1 MARCRVDPS
10 LKRVVMDGFSFPLG
24 VYPIEPAAPRAGY
37 TVEFEPADGSD
48 EPAVG
53 GEAPAGDWE
62 EWPDRY
68 VYDIVIRADRLDP
81 LCRSL
86 LGLLPG
92 RVYPILDVLGQD
104 AYREIDPYISY
115 ELIGMDR
122 FTDMLR
128 RFRGFFLEDGLC
140 GFGAMSDDPFLYVF
154 VDEHKIVTV
163 RAEADA
169 RERVERVL
177 GAFDLEP
184 TDKPA
189 GADSFAHEHRS
200 VLLSPDDRPDLL
212 RLEEIVEQLRDEW
225 RLTLN
230 IDPETNVDDAGS
242 DLGITGWRCMVRCF
256 APDDERPRYADVV
269 LTASCLRRAEELA
282 FDASDELLP
291 DAVDEWDEMTVVAAD
306 RVKPDRLAELLGV
319 ESPAG
324 LLDEEGIKSRQWCE

>member
-48 EPAVG
+48 ESRVG
-53 GEAPAGDWE
+53 DDAPAGDWE

-68 VYDIVIRADRLDP
+68 VYDAVISADRLEP

-128 RFRGFFLEDGLC
+128 RFRGFFMEDGLC

-189 GADSFAHEHRS
+189 GADSFAHEHRP
-200 VLLSPDDRPDLL
+200 VLLAPDDRPDLL
-212 RLEEIVEQLRDEW
+212 TPEEIVEHLRDEW

-230 IDPETNVDDAGS
+230 IDPETNVDDDGNE
-242 DLGITGWRCMVRCF
+242 LGVTGWRCVVRCF
-256 APDDERPRYADVV
+256 AEDDERPRYADAV
-269 LTASCLRRAEELA
+269 LAAPCLRRAEELA
-282 FDASDELLP
+282 FDAADELLP
-291 DAVDEWDEMTVVAAD
+291 DGVDEWEEMTVVAAD
-306 RVKPDRLAELLGV
+306 RVTPERLAEVLGKKK
-319 ESPAG
+319 ADG
-324 LLDEEGIKSRQWCE
+324 LPGEEGIKSRGWIE